1 MELNLTEYKERRRE
15 IFDLV
20 DRAGRLSDKLRL
32 HSLSLT
38 VFESM
43 MNGDVPELP
52 ADADLHGFLLILHS
66 YLDQV
71 EEETRALFGDLFD
84 STHALMRQIAP
95 PDYKSIQEQ
104 AEEAEN
110 AHRIGGG
117 PI

>member
-20 DRAGRLSDKLRL
+20 DRAGSLSEKLRL

-66 YLDQV
+66 YLDRV

-84 STHALMRQIAP
+84 STHALMKQIAP
-95 PDYKSIQEQ
+95 PDYKSLQEQ

-110 AHRIGGG
+110 AHSIGDDRI
-117 PI
+117 